1 MSNAAQIEVGS
12 VLSLAISRQAPG
24 VLVRSWNSSMDVE
37 ELLKLLQDFS

>member
-1 MSNAAQIEVGS
+1 MSNAAQIELGS
-12 VLSLAISRQAPG
+12 VVSLWRYPVKPW